1 MEIVRIQYRTQDL
14 HCSLLSFVRF
24 GQIEGM
30 SDICKFVKMKNL
42 SVFLSASMLVI
53 NCLSTCLS
61 VGLSVCFFVYLS
73 VCPCLLSYLSAF
85 VYSWSVICESID
97 RSVCTVV

>member
-53 NCLSTCLS
+53 LS
-61 VGLSVCFFVYLS
+61 VHLSVSGPFSLFFRLSISPPVFFIIS
-73 VCPCLLSYLSAF
+73 VCICLQLVCYL
-85 VYSWSVICESID
+85 
-97 RSVCTVV
+97 

>member
-1 MEIVRIQYRTQDL
+1 METVRTQYRTQDP
-14 HCSLLSFVRF
+14 HCSPLSFVRL
-24 GQIEGM
+24 GQTEGM

-61 VGLSVCFFVYLS
+61 VGLGGGPTPKKSKKV
-73 VCPCLLSYLSAF
+73 
-85 VYSWSVICESID
+85 
-97 RSVCTVV
+97 

>member
-61 VGLSVCFFVYLS
+61 VGLSVCFFRLSISPPVFFIIYVCICLQLVCYL
-73 VCPCLLSYLSAF
+73 
-85 VYSWSVICESID
+85 
-97 RSVCTVV
+97 